1 MRFKTKSLISSIYLS
16 LLYFLRKPV
25 SRRLAPAFDV
35 RSNVQ
40 VMSRQDRE
48 KRRRS
53 RTEEEAEEEEEE
65 EEREKERERETQEKK
80 EKEEKE

>member
-1 MRFKTKSLISSIYLS
+1 MRFETKSLISSIYLS

-53 RTEEEAEEEEEE
+53 RTEEEEEEEEE
-65 EEREKERERETQEKK
+65 EERERETQEKK